1 MSQPAPVPAA
11 EAPPQMAHT
20 PEHLPDRPLSSV
32 AAEAEAA
39 PAGTAAS
46 SEVGPGAIGQAVGP
60 AAVAAVSTGADRSG
74 LRAQA
79 AENPL
84 LTLFGGILAFLGLVS
99 VGLLSFVL
107 VSLAADIDQ
116 VNERITRLEARMD
129 ARFARVDARFAEV
142 DERFDEVDARFD
154 EVDERFDEVEARIDA
169 IDARLDRIELTLT
182 ALIATLGATEAVEA
196 AVAAGAGQTGP
207 VG

>member
-11 EAPPQMAHT
+11 EVPPQMAHT
-20 PEHLPDRPLSSV
+20 PEHIPDRPRSSV
-32 AAEAEAA
+32 AGEAEAE

-46 SEVGPGAIGQAVGP
+46 SEVGPGAVGQAVEP
-60 AAVAAVSTGADRSG
+60 AAFPAVSTGADRSG

-107 VSLAADIDQ
+107 VSLAADIDA

-129 ARFARVDARFAEV
+129 ARFARVDE
-142 DERFDEVDARFD
+142 RFD

-196 AVAAGAGQTGP
+196 AVAAGAGQTGH

>member
-1 MSQPAPVPAA
+1 MTQPAPAA
-11 EAPPQMAHT
+11 EVPPQMAHT
-20 PEHLPDRPLSSV
+20 PEHIPDRPRSSV
-32 AAEAEAA
+32 AGEAEAA

-46 SEVGPGAIGQAVGP
+46 SEDGPGAVGQAVGP

-107 VSLAADIDQ
+107 VSLAADIDE

-129 ARFARVDARFAEV
+129 ARFARVDDRFAEV
-142 DERFDEVDARFD
+142 DERFD

-196 AVAAGAGQTGP
+196 AVAAGAGQTGH

>member
-20 PEHLPDRPLSSV
+20 PEHIPDRPRSSV

-46 SEVGPGAIGQAVGP
+46 SEDGPGAVGQAAGP

-107 VSLAADIDQ
+107 VSLAADVDE
-116 VNERITRLEARMD
+116 VNERITRLE
-129 ARFARVDARFAEV
+129 ARVDARFAEV
-142 DERFDEVDARFD
+142 DERFDEV
-154 EVDERFDEVEARIDA
+154 EARIDA
-169 IDARLDRIELTLT
+169 VDERLDRIELTLT

-196 AVAAGAGQTGP
+196 AVGAGAGQTGP